1 MAVTRRTALVPLF
14 LVSLAAV
21 GYETALTRYFAVAK
35 WSEYGY
41 WVISIVMVGFAFSG
55 VALALCR
62 DAAARRG
69 EALLAAL
76 PPLLVVTA
84 AIGFHLTTTNPFNP
98 LELQN
103 TTTWEPQ
110 LWNIAGY
117 YACLLPFFFLTGMF
131 VSLSFVLN
139 ADHIGRVYGYDLT
152 GAGAGAACVL
162 AAMFV
167 VHAFFLVPLL
177 LVPLAAS
184 ACFLTGRWR
193 WVSTVAACVALLGG
207 EALLLLDNQAAFN
220 DFKAIYA
227 PLNTPNARVM
237 ASVLSPRGDYTL
249 LDDFTERVDT
259 DISNNTGVLNVPG
272 PPQTFG
278 LYRDGNRLAALP
290 KPGPLDVG
298 YAPAA
303 LDGLPYELIPHANVL
318 LAGASGGFR
327 IAEVLALGAAHV
339 RALEP
344 EPVLLRALRTGLGPS
359 PAWSTNSR
367 VTLSGEGP
375 VAAVSGR
382 SGYDIIDLSADFLDA
397 SEANA
402 TAFTVQALAGDIR
415 ALATGG
421 IVSIPVSIRDFPVY
435 ALRMLN
441 TARAAAL
448 AAGIGDPASHI
459 VVYRSAWSA
468 RILVSNRAWGANR
481 IATVRKFCDD
491 RSFDV
496 SWYPGINP
504 VAARAGIYND
514 LPAVSFANG
523 EVTSNGPD
531 DSIADEARA
540 VLAGAPTP
548 SRSAFN
554 LAPMTLDRPFFYA
567 VLRLDQL
574 GTILKRLEIL
584 PQPEIGALVNLAV
597 LAQAVVIAVL
607 VLLVPLAAPRRL
619 RLMEIGILRPIVYFP
634 ALGLGFLF
642 IEIFMIEKASLWL
655 NDRTSGF
662 ALVLTGMLV
671 FSGIGSMLADRRPR
685 PHAGEAGAKR
695 RERVLAASRST
706 LTCRALTRRLLPQ
719 AGEVYVVILAWCV
732 AALFLLQPA
741 IMATLDLPWLV
752 RAVLVLLVLA
762 PVSIALG
769 MPFPLGLTR
778 VGSGGQLPWAWGLNG
793 AFSVVATPLANLI
806 AREAG
811 FSRVLL
817 CAVVLYVTAWMTFP
831 TVRKSR
837 AWQHMSEPSRVAE

>member
-1 MAVTRRTALVPLF
+1 MAVKRRTALVPLF

-55 VALALCR
+55 VALALVR

-69 EALLAAL
+69 ETVLAAL
-76 PPLLVVTA
+76 PALLVATA

-98 LELQN
+98 LQLQN
-103 TTTWEPQ
+103 PVTWEPQ

-117 YACLLPFFFLTGMF
+117 YVCLLPFFFLTGVF

-139 ADHIGRVYGYDLT
+139 ADRIGTVYGYDLT
-152 GAGAGAACVL
+152 GAGLGAACVL

-184 ACFLTGRWR
+184 ACFVTGRWR
-193 WVSTVAACVALLGG
+193 WAGAAAAFVVLIGG
-207 EALLLLDNQAAFN
+207 EALLLLDNQATFN

-227 PLNTPNARVM
+227 PLNTPDARVV
-237 ASVLSPRGDYTL
+237 ATVLSPRGDYML
-249 LDDFTERVDT
+249 LKDFTERVDT
-259 DISNNTGVLNVPG
+259 DISNNAGMLGIPG

-290 KPGPLDVG
+290 KPGGLDVG
-298 YAPAA
+298 YAPAS
-303 LDGLPYELIPHANVL
+303 LDALPYQLIPHADVL

-344 EPVLLRALRTGLGPS
+344 EPVLLHALQDGLGPS
-359 PAWSTNSR
+359 PAWRADPRAS
-367 VTLSGEGP
+367 LSGEGP
-375 VAAVSGR
+375 VAAVGSGR
-382 SGYDIIDLSADFLDA
+382 DYDIIDLSADFLDA
-397 SEANA
+397 AEANA
-402 TAFTVQALAGDIR
+402 TAFTVRAIADDVR
-415 ALATGG
+415 ALRPGG

-435 ALRMLN
+435 ALRVLG
-441 TARAAAL
+441 TARAALL
-448 AAGIGDPASHI
+448 AAGISDPAAHT
-459 VVYRSAWSA
+459 VVYRSAWST
-468 RILVSNRAWGANR
+468 RILLSNRAWDAAR
-481 IATVRKFCDD
+481 IGVVRKFCDD

-496 SWYPGINP
+496 SWYPGMNA
-504 VAARAGIYND
+504 VAARADIYND
-514 LPAVSFANG
+514 LPAVSFAKG
-523 EVTSNGPD
+523 EVTSDGPD

-540 VLAGAPTP
+540 VLANAPTP
-548 SRSAFN
+548 SRAAFN
-554 LAPMTLDRPFFYA
+554 LAPITLDRPFFYA

-574 GTILKRLEIL
+574 DTILKRLEIL
-584 PQPEIGALVNLAV
+584 PQAEIGALVNLAV
-597 LAQAVVIAVL
+597 LAQAIAIAVL

-619 RLMEIGILRPIVYFP
+619 RLPGVGLLRPLVFFP

-642 IEIFMIEKASLWL
+642 IEIFLIEKASLWL

-671 FSGIGSMLADRRPR
+671 FSGLGSMLA
-685 PHAGEAGAKR
+685 
-695 RERVLAASRST
+695 ERFRISQACLVIVLW
-706 LTCRALTRRLLPQ
+706 C
-719 AGEVYVVILAWCV
+719 ILA
-732 AALFLLQPA
+732 LFALQPA
-741 IMATLDLPWLV
+741 ILATLDLPWLV
-752 RAVLVLLVLA
+752 RAGLVLAVLA
-762 PVSIALG
+762 PVSVALG
-769 MPFPLGLTR
+769 LPFPLGLARTA
-778 VGSGGQLPWAWGLNG
+778 SGGLLPWAWGLNG

-817 CAVVLYVTAWMTFP
+817 CAIVLYVTALVTFP
-831 TVRKSR
+831 TTRKVR
-837 AWQHMSEPSRVAE
+837 AWQHLSEPSRAAE